1 MESGLN
7 PFDLVRVS
15 ASFAI
20 PGDFVAAARYGS
32 GHINDSFALAF
43 SQAGAPVRYLLQR
56 INSAVF
62 KDPAA
67 VMDNI
72 SRVTVHLRAKL
83 ASQPDASRR
92 ALTLVPGRDGALKV
106 VDPGGNTW
114 RCYLFIEG
122 ASSHD
127 VITHV
132 DHARR
137 AAAAF
142 GAFQGLLIDLPGGR
156 LREVIP
162 DFHHTVRRFEALERA
177 VAADTAGKARFCQ
190 PEIDFALGNSALAAS
205 LLDRQAAGLLPERI
219 THNDTKISNVMLDD
233 ATGEG
238 ICVVDLDTVMP
249 GLALYDFGDMV
260 RTATSPTAEDEL
272 DLSRVRLRMPFFEAL
287 VEGYL
292 STAGAFLN
300 PTERACLALSGQV
313 ITFEIGLRFLTDY
326 LEGDVYYR
334 VSKENH
340 NLHRCRTQFALA
352 ADIGAK
358 MAGMNAVVASVD
370 TSIF

>member
-32 GHINDSFALAF
+32 GHINDSFALTF

-72 SRVTVHLRAKL
+72 GRVTAHLRRKL
-83 ASQPDASRR
+83 AGLPDASRR
-92 ALTLVPGRDGALKV
+92 ALALVPGRDGAVKV
-106 VDPGGNTW
+106 VDSGGNTW

-122 ASSHD
+122 ASSYD
-127 VITHV
+127 IITHV
-132 DHARR
+132 DQARK

-142 GAFQGLLIDLPGGR
+142 GAFQGQLIDLPGGR
-156 LREVIP
+156 LRETIP

-177 VAADTAGKARFCQ
+177 VAADRVGRVRFCR
-190 PEIDFALGNSALAAS
+190 PEIDFALSSHALAAS

-260 RTATSPTAEDEL
+260 RTATSPTAEDEQV
-272 DLSRVRLRMPFFEAL
+272 LSRVSLRMPYFEAL

-292 STAGAFLN
+292 TTAGAFLN

-326 LEGDVYYR
+326 LEGDVYYK
-334 VSKENH
+334 VSNKSH
-340 NLHRCRTQFALA
+340 NLHRCRTQFTLT

-358 MAGMNAVVASVD
+358 LGAMDAVVASFD
-370 TSIF
+370 TGII